1 MIVDMP
7 ANASSLTQV
16 MSLNVDSAQTF
27 IDGIIG
33 AAIFDLSGLPKEYF
47 TTSANKDVGW
57 VQTIFQALGL
67 QTLLMSSLQLEGFRY
82 AVIHGADNQAIIVR
96 QKNCYTAVLLP
107 KSAQPGNQSSLI
119 QQIQDL
125 EPASL
130 KNHPR
135 FQSV

>member
-1 MIVDMP
+1 ML
-7 ANASSLTQV
+7 ANTHHVTQV
-16 MSLNVDSAQTF
+16 MLLDADSTQTL
-27 IDGIIG
+27 IDSIMG

-47 TTSANKDVGW
+47 TTSSNKDVSW

-96 QKNCYTAVLLP
+96 QKNCYTAVLLAQ
-107 KSAQPGNQSSLI
+107 SSQPGNQSNLI
-119 QQIQDL
+119 KQIQDL

-130 KNHPR
+130 KAHPQ